1 MAKHLWKRWN
11 FRQRISSYIQRV
23 SVGYLVDGIPVG
35 LASWR
40 SGSLA
45 SVYLPGETS
54 RTGLWLCVRLPFGV
68 RCGSRVPCSVALAAA
83 ASHTLCRRSFF
94 VQFRQVVNGGEKGS
108 HLGPLVSTS
117 VLSNCSGEMPVLTTV
132 VTDVAGEAD
141 RLCCESYASQVLLNL
156 GTRGY
161 PGCASACSFC
171 RSFPGSG
178 RLRRRIVRTLDAFS
192 PRSYDVAT
200 LPEILPP
207 VTMS

>member
-1 MAKHLWKRWN
+1 MEFWFTRLSLSARRNEPYRSLVMCSIAFWGTLW
-11 FRQRISSYIQRV
+11 FPSALLSCSS
-23 SVGYLVDGIPVG
+23 
-35 LASWR
+35 A
-40 SGSLA
+40 
-45 SVYLPGETS
+45 T
-54 RTGLWLCVRLPFGV
+54 
-68 RCGSRVPCSVALAAA
+68 

-94 VQFRQVVNGGEKGS
+94 VQFRQVVNGGEKVS

-192 PRSYDVAT
+192 PRSYNVAT